1 MINYIVRRL
10 LFAVLVLL
18 GTSLVAFAVI
28 QLPPGDFATAYRMRL
43 INQSGMGIAEAE
55 AAAELYRERYGLNDP
70 ILIQY
75 YNWIKGI
82 VTEGSFGYSMAY
94 GRDVGE
100 LIAERMPR
108 TLILALLSH
117 AISSLVGISVGIFIA
132 PRQYSLSDNLAALF
146 AFIFTSTPRFWIA
159 LIIIYLLVFT
169 FGQQHVSSFHSPI
182 FVFQT
187 WFDGLRFNW
196 LKLADFV
203 KHIWPVIVIAGL
215 GGVARNMRVMRGNL
229 LDVLN
234 AQYVTTARSKGLTEF
249 VVMVKHAVPNALH
262 PILMYQGTVLPY
274 MMAGEL
280 EGAIILGIPTLA
292 PMFYE
297 SLLNQD
303 IYISGSFLL
312 IYGVLLVAGNFI
324 ADLLLGVLDPRIR
337 YE

>member
-1 MINYIVRRL
+1 MVNYILRRV
-10 LFAVLVLL
+10 LFAALVLL

-28 QLPPGDFATAYRMRL
+28 QLPPGDFATQYRTRL
-43 INQSGMGIAEAE
+43 INQSGMGVAEAE
-55 AAAELYRERYGLNDP
+55 AAADVYRERYGLNDP
-70 ILIQY
+70 LFIQY
-75 YNWIKGI
+75 FNWIKGI
-82 VTEGSFGYSMAY
+82 VIEGSFGYSMAY

-108 TLILALLSH
+108 TLVLALLCH
-117 AISSLVGISVGIFIA
+117 ATSSLVGIAVGIFIA
-132 PRQYSLSDNLAALF
+132 PRQYSLSDNLAAFF
-146 AFIFTSTPRFWIA
+146 AFVFTSVPRFWIA

-169 FGQQHVSSFHSPI
+169 FGQQHVSSFHSPQ
-182 FVFQT
+182 FVFAP
-187 WFDGLRFNW
+187 WFEGLRFNW
-196 LKLADFV
+196 AKLADFI
-203 KHIWPVIVIAGL
+203 KHIWPVIIIAGV

-234 AQYVTTARSKGLTEF
+234 AQYVTTARSKGLTEHI
-249 VVMVKHAVPNALH
+249 VMVKHAVPNALH

-280 EGAIILGIPTLA
+280 EASIILGLPTLA

-312 IYGVLLVAGNFI
+312 IYGVLLVVGNLI

>member
-1 MINYIVRRL
+1 MINYILRRI
-10 LFAVLVLL
+10 LFAALVLL
-18 GTSLVAFAVI
+18 GTSLVSFAVI

-55 AAAELYRERYGLNDP
+55 AAADVYRERYGLNDP
-70 ILIQY
+70 LFIQY
-75 YNWIKGI
+75 FNWIKGI

-94 GRDVGE
+94 SRDVGE

-108 TLILALLSH
+108 TLVLALLSH
-117 AISSLVGISVGIFIA
+117 AISSLVGIFIGIYIA
-132 PRQYSLSDNLAALF
+132 PRQYSLSDNLAAFF
-146 AFIFTSTPRFWIA
+146 AFVFTSVPRFWIA

-169 FGQQHVSSFHSPI
+169 FGQQHVSSFNSPQ
-182 FVFQT
+182 FVFVP
-187 WFDGLRFNW
+187 WFEGLRFNW
-196 LKLADFV
+196 AKLADFFR
-203 KHIWPVIVIAGL
+203 HIWPVLVIAGV

-234 AQYVTTARSKGLTEF
+234 AQYVTTARSKGLTERI
-249 VVMVKHAVPNALH
+249 VMVKHAVPNALH

-274 MMAGEL
+274 MMQGEL
-280 EGAIILGIPTLA
+280 QASIILGLPTLA

-312 IYGVLLVAGNFI
+312 IYGVLLVVGNLI
-324 ADLLLGVLDPRIR
+324 ADLLLAVLDPRIR
-337 YE
+337 YD